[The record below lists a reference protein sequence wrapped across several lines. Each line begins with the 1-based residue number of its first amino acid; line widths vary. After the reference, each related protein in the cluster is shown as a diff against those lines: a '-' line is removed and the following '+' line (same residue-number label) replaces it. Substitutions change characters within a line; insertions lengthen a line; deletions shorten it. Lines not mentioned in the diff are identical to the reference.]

1 MRHRLAVCVAGVLAA
16 TAHAEVTSASPTHFL
31 LTHRAEVKATPAQ
44 AIEAVGQLPQWWNPS
59 HSYSGQG
66 ASLRMGL
73 RAGDCFCEQWGEGA
87 SVEHARVVQ
96 VLPGRQVRLEGALG
110 PLQELAVRG
119 VLTFSARAAEGGGT
133 QLVMTYRV
141 AGDAAAGLERLAPV
155 VDRVMAEQFQRWAA
169 HVGPATR

>member
-1 MRHRLAVCVAGVLAA
+1 MRFRLAAGLASLLAA
-16 TAHAEVTSASPTHFL
+16 AAHAEVTSVSPTHFL
-31 LTHRAEVKATPAQ
+31 LTHRSEVKATPAQ

-59 HSYSGQG
+59 HTYSGQ
-66 ASLRMGL
+66 AANLRMGL

-87 SVEHARVVQ
+87 SIEHARVILVQ
-96 VLPGRQVRLEGALG
+96 PGRQVRLEGALG
-110 PLQELAVRG
+110 PLQDLAVRG

-155 VDRVMAEQFQRWAA
+155 VDRVMGEQFQRWAT
-169 HVGPATR
+169 HVGSVAR